1 MVLID
6 FSDITRNVKLPITS
20 DIGVYEGWFSFFNS
34 TFFNY
39 WIILEVT

>member
-20 DIGVYEGWFSFFNS
+20 DIGSTKVGFHFSTQHFLTIGLF
-34 TFFNY
+34 
-39 WIILEVT
+39 